1 MRIKSP
7 SPYEIKNK
15 YLEMEYNEM
24 EGYVNQ
30 EREKWKTCECT
41 IMSNGWKRPTKL
53 SIINFIAYSKG
64 TTVFLKLINVSNN
77 IKDQKYIYELL
88 NCVIKDVMKE
98 NMVQLDM
105 DNGSTLVKANKLLM
119 KKFNLY

>member
-1 MRIKSP
+1 MFD
-7 SPYEIKNK
+7 
-15 YLEMEYNEM
+15 
-24 EGYVNQ
+24 
-30 EREKWKTCECT
+30 
-41 IMSNGWKRPTKL
+41 GWIEPMKL
-53 SIINFIAYSKG
+53 SIISFIAYSKG
-64 TTVFLKLINVSNN
+64 TTIFLKSVDESNN

-119 KKFNLY
+119 KKFNIY

>member
-1 MRIKSP
+1 MFD
-7 SPYEIKNK
+7 
-15 YLEMEYNEM
+15 
-24 EGYVNQ
+24 
-30 EREKWKTCECT
+30 
-41 IMSNGWKRPTKL
+41 GWIEPMKL
-53 SIINFIAYSKG
+53 SIISFIAYSKG
-64 TTVFLKLINVSNN
+64 TTIFLKSVDESNN

-119 KKFNLY
+119 KKFDIY

>member
-41 IMSNGWKRPTKL
+41 IMSDGWKRPTQL
-53 SIINFIAYSKG
+53 SIINFRAYSKG

-77 IKDQKYIYELL
+77 IKDHKYIYIYIYI
-88 NCVIKDVMKE
+88 IKDVWE
-98 NMVQLDM
+98 ETVVNIVI
-105 DNGSTLVKANKLLM
+105 DNGSVFMKANKLLM